1 MKTTPLL
8 IVSLLLACLAATAA
22 DNGTSQI
29 WGKVID
35 KQTQKP
41 IYGVNISLQNNPKGL
56 GTITN
61 SKGEFRLWNIPG
73 DTAKILI
80 SSDGYQTLVWDIQ
93 SLQDFSYQKNNMATI
108 YLNEKSAVEKH
119 SNKKQLVVNS
129 GPNIQIATAP

>member
-8 IVSLLLACLAATAA
+8 IVSLMLTCLAATAGG
-22 DNGTSQI
+22 NGTSQI

-41 IYGVNISLQNNPKGL
+41 IYGVNISLQNNPNGL

-73 DTAKILI
+73 DTAKVLI
-80 SSDGYQTLVWDIQ
+80 SSDGYQTLIWDIQ
-93 SLQDFSYQKNNMATI
+93 SLEDFSYQNNNMTTI
-108 YLNEKSAVEKH
+108 YLNEKSAVEKN
-119 SNKKQLVVNS
+119 SDKKQLVVNS
-129 GPNIQIATAP
+129 GPNIENATAP